1 MDLKEKL
8 EALYNQLVDHD
19 NELLVLASELDPEKL
34 EVVAK
39 GLLEAAQ
46 AIKNIGFNLQGV
58 ENSNEKD
65 NTAFAYIE
73 ELAEFATALDMSGDE
88 ELQAKA
94 ALIDEML
101 DLEVQ
106 IAPLMIKASVMDQLL
121 LNQGVMNTHDQVSKE
136 AQEEEIS
143 RLRKEYREKSLERPY
158 KTPAEEHERDIKAAE
173 AVKAI
178 KESIKEYRP
187 LETHLSTRYC
197 PDHPGTSV
205 IRVADDTYQC
215 PLDKGI
221 YNYREGFTTMKGNKV
236 PGTDVQH
243 QTKALGDRQ
252 LEPTH
257 FDTRETRLNQ

>member
-8 EALYNQLVDHD
+8 EALYNQLMDHN
-19 NELLVLASELDPEKL
+19 NELLVLASEQDDPEVL
-34 EVVAK
+34 ETVAY
-39 GLLEAAQ
+39 GLIEAAR
-46 AIKNIGFNLQGV
+46 AVKNIAYGLDAV
-58 ENSNEKD
+58 KD
-65 NTAFAYIE
+65 NKESGQHAFASEDIE

-88 ELQAKA
+88 DLQKKA
-94 ALIDEML
+94 AVI
-101 DLEVQ
+101 
-106 IAPLMIKASVMDQLL
+106 DQLL
-121 LNQGVMNTHDQVSKE
+121 LNLGVTHQAEHVAKA
-136 AQEEEIS
+136 AQEEEVA

-158 KTPAEEHERDIKAAE
+158 EFPGKELDRDIKSAE

-187 LETHLSTRYC
+187 LETNLSSRYC

-205 IRVADDTYQC
+205 IRIADDTYQC

-243 QTKALGDRQ
+243 QTQALSDRR
-252 LEPTH
+252 LESTH